1 MALAEG
7 TNAMKTMPQIQKVM
21 TSMPH
26 TIGADIPLIKAKEMM
41 SSHSFRH
48 LPVQQG
54 GKLVGILTER
64 DISLASSFKG
74 SAEMKVEDV
83 MMPMV
88 FAVRPEASLDH
99 VVAEMAEHKYG
110 CAVIEQG
117 NGKVVG
123 IFTAVDAM
131 RTLSEILKEHY
142 KGA

>member
-1 MALAEG
+1 
-7 TNAMKTMPQIQKVM
+7 MKTMPQIQKVM

-26 TIGADIPLIKAKEMM
+26 TIGSDIPLIKAKEMM
-41 SSHSFRH
+41 SSHGFRH

-88 FAVRPEASLDH
+88 YAVRPEASLDH

-110 CAVIEQG
+110 CAVVEQS

-123 IFTAVDAM
+123 IFTTVDAM
-131 RTLSEILKEHY
+131 RTLSEMLKEHY